1 LGDAAG
7 ADQLGGLDI
16 AAKGAAED
24 GRQRGRDLLVG
35 GRLAQRVDAIGYD
48 GGPDQGPGF
57 DSNNAHTPSVSQFPG
72 IRQRRT
78 LLDKDVNATVHVENR
93 STAKSATMGFDA
105 LGSVGVED
113 KQAPTGQRAPEPK
126 GSQDNRAPAAERF
139 EAEAIQYLDQLYAA
153 AMRITRNPADAE
165 DLVQETYTKAF
176 ANFHQYQPG
185 TNLKAWMHR
194 ILTNTY
200 INDYRKKQRAPLQ
213 ADSDEVEDWQIM
225 RAASHESSGL
235 RSAEL
240 EALDRLTDDRVKQA
254 MAMLPDEYRLVVYY
268 ADVEGYSYKEI
279 AQIMDTPIGTV
290 MSRLHRGRAR
300 LRKVL
305 TSQGLAPGAPRGATG
320 QG

>member
-1 LGDAAG
+1 MEDKQAATG
-7 ADQLGGLDI
+7 QLAP
-16 AAKGAAED
+16 AAKGA
-24 GRQRGRDLLVG
+24 
-35 GRLAQRVDAIGYD
+35 
-48 GGPDQGPGF
+48 P
-57 DSNNAHTPSVSQFPG
+57 
-72 IRQRRT
+72 
-78 LLDKDVNATVHVENR
+78 
-93 STAKSATMGFDA
+93 
-105 LGSVGVED
+105 
-113 KQAPTGQRAPEPK
+113 
-126 GSQDNRAPAAERF
+126 DNRAPVVDRF
-139 EAEAIQYLDQLYAA
+139 EAEAMQYLDQLYAA
-153 AMRITRNPADAE
+153 AMRITRNPTDAE

-225 RAASHESSGL
+225 RAASHESGGL

-240 EALDRLTDDRVKQA
+240 EALDRLTDVRVKQA
-254 MAMLPDEYRLVVYY
+254 LAQLPDEYRLVVYY

-279 AQIMDTPIGTV
+279 AHIMDTPIGTV

-300 LRKVL
+300 LRKAL
-305 TSQGLAPGAPRGATG
+305 TSQGMAPGNITGGPG